1 MQVMALG
8 LLRAIR
14 DTRVPMWAAAFSY
27 WGVGIPTSAL
37 LGFTFGLG
45 AEGIWL
51 GLCIGVLFAST
62 SLMARFWM
70 RAPRV

>member
-1 MQVMALG
+1 
-8 LLRAIR
+8 
-14 DTRVPMWAAAFSY
+14 MWAAAFSY

-51 GLCIGVLFAST
+51 GLCIGLLFAST